1 MNEDSI
7 KKIKKFCIERIDLP
21 MSQIQAALKKADWTK
36 TSVTICEVRFYERQ
50 GVISYYDGGNT
61 RYTI

>member
-1 MNEDSI
+1 MNENSI

-21 MSQIQAALKKADWTK
+21 MTQIQAALKKADWTK
-36 TSVTICEVRFYERQ
+36 TKVTICGVRFYELQ
-50 GVISYYDGGNT
+50 GVISYHDGGNT

>member
-1 MNEDSI
+1 MNENSI

-21 MSQIQAALKKADWTK
+21 MSQIQDALKKADWTK
-36 TSVTICEVRFYERQ
+36 TSITICGVRFYERR

>member
-21 MSQIQAALKKADWTK
+21 MTQIQTALAETNWTK
-36 TSVTICEVRFYERQ
+36 TSITICGVRFYERR